1 MQPSLEKLR
10 KFFRLE
16 HENGYANTAIIGGL
30 AEMLGYWEGEAR
42 ADGIQEEVI
51 QAVVQRLRSYDG
63 LSPQSRADAL
73 KGLWKR
79 IGDTYPEAQQK
90 PRNAS
95 SQIEGQQ
102 KPRPASGQSKPEL
115 SQPASPEQ
123 EQPRQAAPAFPPSWE
138 AGSQSTRSEGS
149 KPRPVLARSPQGAQA
164 RSEHVPGAHTSA
176 TPAALDAKLTVL
188 QGVGPRHA
196 ETLAKLGL
204 YTLGDL
210 LYYYPRR
217 YDDYSQLKPIKEL
230 FYGEQVTVIG
240 TIQSVHTRPIRGGK
254 ASIIE
259 TIISDGTG
267 SLRLSYFNQPWLA
280 NRFKQGDA
288 ISVSGKVDQY
298 LGRLVM
304 NSPDWESVEVE
315 SLHTNRI
322 VPVYS
327 LTERINQ
334 KWLRNLMKQVVEYW
348 APAVADALPES
359 IRNSARVMLLGDA
372 LLQVHFPVSQD
383 KLRAARERLAFDEI
397 FYLQMG
403 VLRQKRDWKSVDARH
418 FSVSDEWLGARL
430 NGLPFTL
437 TSAQQTTLS
446 DIRLD
451 LDSGKPMN
459 RLIQGDVG
467 SGKTVVAALAAAMI
481 TSNGAQAAIMAPTSI
496 LAEQHYRSFTKLLES
511 ESLPSDAQEPTAA
524 LQKIRL
530 LTGDTPE
537 AEKEE
542 IRAGLADNTIK
553 IIIGTH
559 AVIEPNVQF
568 ADLQL
573 VVIDEQHRFGV
584 EQRAELRSKGTHPH
598 LLVMTATPIPRS
610 LALTLYGDLDISVMN
625 EMPAGRQPVNTYVL
639 RPQER
644 ERAFTLLRGQIKDDK
659 QAFIIY
665 PLIEESEKIEAR
677 AAVDDY
683 ETLSKEVFP
692 DLKLGLL
699 HGRMRPSEKDD
710 VMLKFRDKQYHILVS
725 TTVVE
730 VGVDVPNATVMLIEG
745 ADRFGLAQLHQL
757 RGRVGRGSDQS
768 YCLLIP
774 THEDATENERLQ
786 AMAESTDGFFLAEK
800 DLQIRGPGEFLGTR
814 QSGYASSLRMAS
826 ITDVKLIEKART
838 QAQKLFEQ
846 DPDLSQP
853 ENTLLAEALGRFWG
867 EGKGDVS

>member
-1 MQPSLEKLR
+1 MQQSLEKLR

-30 AEMLGYWEGEAR
+30 AEMLNYWEGEAR
-42 ADGIQEEVI
+42 ADGIKEDVI

-90 PRNAS
+90 PAP
-95 SQIEGQQ
+95 
-102 KPRPASGQSKPEL
+102 KPHPVQNQNQ
-115 SQPASPEQ
+115 SQPAPEPAPKQEFQPQGGREHRDPREQRDQRPRSPV
-123 EQPRQAAPAFPPSWE
+123 PP
-138 AGSQSTRSEGS
+138 RSESVAG
-149 KPRPVLARSPQGAQA
+149 AR
-164 RSEHVPGAHTSA
+164 TSA

-188 QGVGPRHA
+188 QGVGPKHA
-196 ETLAKLGL
+196 ETLAKLGMV
-204 YTLGDL
+204 TLGDM

-217 YDDYSQLKPIKEL
+217 YDDYSQLKPIKDL
-230 FYGEQVTVIG
+230 FYSEQVTVIG
-240 TIQSVHTRPIRGGK
+240 TIQSVHTRQIRGGK
-254 ASIIE
+254 ASIVE
-259 TIISDGTG
+259 VIISDGTG
-267 SLRLSYFNQPWLA
+267 GLRLSYFNQPWLA

-315 SLHTNRI
+315 NLHTNRI
-322 VPVYS
+322 VPVYP
-327 LTERINQ
+327 LAERITQ
-334 KWLRNLMKQVVEYW
+334 KWLRNVMKQVVEYF
-348 APAVADALPES
+348 APAVVDS
-359 IRNSARVMLLGDA
+359 IPNSVRSAARVMPLGEA
-372 LLQVHFPVSQD
+372 LLEVHFPSSQD
-383 KLRAARERLAFDEI
+383 KLKAARERLAFDEI

-403 VLRQKRDWKSVDARH
+403 VLRQRRDWQSVEARR
-418 FSVSDEWLGARL
+418 FPVPDDRL
-430 NGLPFTL
+430 DSLKTSLPFTL
-437 TSAQQTTLS
+437 TSVQQKAIA
-446 DIRLD
+446 DIRAD

-459 RLIQGDVG
+459 RLLQGDVG
-467 SGKTVVAALAAAMI
+467 SGKTVVAALAAVII
-481 TSNGAQAAIMAPTSI
+481 TGNGSQAAIMAPTSI
-496 LAEQHYRSFTKLLES
+496 LAEQHYRSFTNLLKDQLKPEG
-511 ESLPSDAQEPTAA
+511 
-524 LQKIRL
+524 IRL

-542 IRAGLADNTIK
+542 IRNGLANNTIK
-553 IIIGTH
+553 IVIGTH

-568 ADLQL
+568 TDLQF

-584 EQRAELRSKGTHPH
+584 EQRAELRSKGTSPH

-610 LALTLYGDLDISVMN
+610 LALTLYGDLDISIMD
-625 EMPAGRQPVNTYVL
+625 EMPAGRQPANTFVL

-644 ERAFTLLRGQIKDDK
+644 ERAFTLLRGQIKDGK

-683 ETLSKEVFP
+683 DTLSKEVFP

-699 HGRMRPSEKDD
+699 HGKMRPAEKDE
-710 VMLKFRDKQYHILVS
+710 VMLKFRDRQYHILVS

-774 THEDATENERLQ
+774 THEDKSENERLQ
-786 AMAESTDGFFLAEK
+786 AMTESNDGFFLAEK

-838 QAQKLFEQ
+838 QAQAVFEK
-846 DPDLSQP
+846 DADLSQP
-853 ENTLLAEALGRFWG
+853 EHKLLAESLGRFWG
-867 EGKGDVS
+867 EGRGDVS